1 VRFSLHRHRLSYADG
16 LQVFTASSGP
26 VPGLDTLYLRAAWSG
41 GEGWGEAR
49 ANIAYASG
57 VPADRVPALV
67 AEALAPL
74 LGADE
79 PDHALTLLDVSRA
92 HPMARNLVEC
102 ALLDGIARSRGM
114 SVAALIGE
122 GVERGPLRP
131 IASNQCIFAG
141 TPLEDA
147 VARAA
152 RYVDEGFAAIKVRLG
167 VESPRDEAIRVQEIR
182 HAIGADVQL
191 AVDANGTWSVE
202 ESVARLS
209 LLDGLALEYVEQPT
223 PPGDWAAFAAVRART
238 GLPVMADEGLK
249 TAADAEALMRLGPPF
264 LAHVKLPKA
273 GGPHALLAQA
283 QALQDAGIAVMVGQ
297 MNEGALA
304 TAATVQV
311 AAAVRPRHAELYGA
325 YGIVDDP
332 ARGLSYRRGAA
343 CLTHA
348 RGMGVVLDA
357 KALPAPIWTMGS

>member
-26 VPGLDTLYLRAAWSG
+26 VSGLDELYLHATWSG

-74 LGADE
+74 LGAHE
-79 PDHALTLLDVSRA
+79 PSHALSLLDASRA

-102 ALLDGIARSRGM
+102 ALLDGIARSRDV
-114 SVAALIGE
+114 SVAALISE
-122 GVERGPLRP
+122 TTAPGPPPP

-141 TPLEDA
+141 TPLEKA

-152 RYVDEGFAAIKVRLG
+152 RYVAEGFGAIKVGLG
-167 VESPRDEAIRVQEIR
+167 VDSPEAEAMRLREVRRV
-182 HAIGADVQL
+182 IGDAVHL
-191 AVDANGTWSVE
+191 AVDANGIWSVE

-209 LLDGLALEYVEQPT
+209 LLDGLVLDYVEQPT
-223 PPGDWAAFAAVRART
+223 SPGDWAAFAAVHART
-238 GLPVMADEGLK
+238 GLTLMADEGLK

-273 GGPHALLAQA
+273 GGPRALLAQA
-283 QALQDAGIAVMVGQ
+283 QALQGAGIAVMVGQ

-304 TAATVQV
+304 TAATVQ
-311 AAAVRPRHAELYGA
+311 AAAAMQPRHAELYGA
-325 YGIVDDP
+325 YGIAADP

-343 CLTHA
+343 CLAHA
-348 RGMGVVLDA
+348 RGMGVILDA
-357 KALPAPIWTMGS
+357 KMLPAPLWTMGS